1 MEASGGRAWSGAS
14 ASGAAAAGGVGE
26 GPRRRGEV
34 EPWAGA
40 SQAGPGRDATE
51 KALGGGRL
59 EPVLRGVGGLG
70 RAEGPAPAS
79 GGAGP
84 AWRPEGKI
92 LGGRKESRGSA
103 GGGG

>member
-1 MEASGGRAWSGAS
+1 M
-14 ASGAAAAGGVGE
+14 
-26 GPRRRGEV
+26 
-34 EPWAGA
+34 
-40 SQAGPGRDATE
+40 
-51 KALGGGRL
+51 
-59 EPVLRGVGGLG
+59 LRGVGGLG